1 MYAPGL
7 LAGQRILITGG
18 GTGLGKSLG
27 ARFVELGAA
36 LVICGRR
43 TEVLDATAE
52 EFRQATPG
60 ANVSTHACDIRDPAA
75 VDAMMAAIWADGPL
89 TTLVNNAAG
98 NFIARTDKMSPRAAD
113 AILNASLHGAMY
125 CTMTAGRRWIGA
137 GDPGVVLSM
146 LSTSTI
152 TGRAFTAPSAM
163 AKSGLLAMTR
173 SLAVEWGPKGVRLV
187 AIAPGLFPTEGAWE
201 RLRPGDR
208 DAGRDPAQGIP
219 LRRVGRHEE
228 LANLA
233 AFLVSPAGGYITGE
247 MVTIDGGY
255 HLRSS
260 GAEDLLGW
268 TDEAWAKLEST
279 RR

>member
-1 MYAPGL
+1 MYAPDL

-27 ARFVELGAA
+27 ARFVGLGAS

-43 TEVLDATAE
+43 KEVLDATAE
-52 EFRQATPG
+52 EFRQAAPG
-60 ANVSTHACDIRDPAA
+60 ANVATHPCDIRDSAA

-98 NFIARTDKMSPRAAD
+98 NFIARTEKMSPRAAD

-125 CTMTAGRRWIGA
+125 CTMAAGQRWIGA
-137 GDPGVVLSM
+137 GDPGVVLSI

-208 DAGRDPAQGIP
+208 DAGRDPAHGIP

-255 HLRSS
+255 HLRTS

-268 TDEAWAKLEST
+268 DEDAWAKLEST

>member
-1 MYAPGL
+1 MFVNNL

-27 ARFVELGAA
+27 GRFVELGAS

-43 TEVLDATAE
+43 AEVLDATAA

-60 ANVSTHACDIRDPAA
+60 ARVATLTCDIRDPAA
-75 VDAMMAAIWADGPL
+75 VDAMMAQAWADGPL
-89 TTLVNNAAG
+89 TVLVNNAAG
-98 NFIARTDKMSPRAAD
+98 NFIARTEKMSARAAD

-125 CTMTAGRRWIGA
+125 CTMAAGRRWIDA
-137 GDPGVVLSM
+137 GDPGAVLSI

-152 TGRAFTAPSAM
+152 TGRAFTTPSAM

-187 AIAPGLFPTEGAWE
+187 AIAPGLFPTQGAWE
-201 RLRPGDR
+201 RLRPEGR
-208 DAGRDPAQGIP
+208 DAGKDPADGVP

-228 LANLA
+228 LADLA
-233 AFLVSPAGGYITGE
+233 AFLVSPAGDYITGE
-247 MVTIDGGY
+247 MITIDGGY
-255 HLRSS
+255 HLRTS

-268 TDEAWAKLEST
+268 SDEAWARHETT